1 MYTVYILYSEE
12 ASRYYI
18 GYTSLS
24 LNDRLNKHLSNH
36 SGYTG
41 KFKDWNLVYTESFNL
56 KSEALRREKVLK
68 NWKSKRRIQQLISE
82 HPAR

>member
-24 LNDRLNKHLSNH
+24 VYDRLNKHLSNH